1 MTKKTTPNNFFAGF
15 AVLII
20 IATSLSLL
28 FLAKTNEDPNESFI
42 RTVDNAS
49 YDCEEEIVSRY
60 GNKLISKSFDNLSS
74 RYQPSSYTDPYYRV
88 ARGLG
93 QAFCRVNSNNIT
105 NVTAIHSPFRFPPI
119 GNSFGSL

>member
-1 MTKKTTPNNFFAGF
+1 MTKKTTPNNFFAVF

-28 FLAKTNEDPNESFI
+28 FLAKTNEDPIGSFI

-74 RYQPSSYTDPYYRV
+74 RYQPRDRQYWIYYRISV
-88 ARGLG
+88 RESATEYPKIDDYLVKCTIGEHLG
-93 QAFCRVNSNNIT
+93 EISD
-105 NVTAIHSPFRFPPI
+105 FRI
-119 GNSFGSL
+119 ID

>member
-28 FLAKTNEDPNESFI
+28 FLAKTNEDPNQSFI

-60 GNKLISKSFDNLSS
+60 GTKLISKSFDNLSS
-74 RYQPSSYTDPYYRV
+74 RYQPRDRQYWIYYRISV
-88 ARGLG
+88 SESATEYPKIDDYLVKCTIGEHLDEI
-93 QAFCRVNSNNIT
+93 SD
-105 NVTAIHSPFRFPPI
+105 FRI
-119 GNSFGSL
+119 ID